1 MGEDEFD
8 EEFGEEVKIE
18 EHIHYLKL
26 LQTNSSIMQ
35 PEIRDAIEYAFK
47 TLSNLKKEE

>member
-8 EEFGEEVKIE
+8 EFDEEVKIE

-35 PEIRDAIEYAFK
+35 PEIRDAIEYA
-47 TLSNLKKEE
+47 LSNLKKEEE